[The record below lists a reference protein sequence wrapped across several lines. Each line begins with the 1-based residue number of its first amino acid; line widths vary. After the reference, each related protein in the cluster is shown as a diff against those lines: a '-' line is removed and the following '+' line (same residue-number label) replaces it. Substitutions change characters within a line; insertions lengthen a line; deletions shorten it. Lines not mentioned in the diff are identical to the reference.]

1 LIYNLINLIRRFVM
15 RIRKFVCAAVLAAF
29 TCASVGGCYGK
40 YALFNSAAK
49 FGGNLGGKYVG
60 AVVNLV
66 FWIVPVYEICLVGD
80 LLIFNTI
87 EFWTGS
93 KLVSMNS
100 DTYQETDAD
109 GNKVYAVRNTDGSL
123 SVSITDAGGKKA
135 DFTLEHDGNII
146 RAVDTKGK
154 IIAQELIDD
163 NGEIVAQTALK

>member
-1 LIYNLINLIRRFVM
+1 M

-29 TCASVGGCYGK
+29 TCVSVGGCYGK
-40 YALFNSAAK
+40 YALFNNAAK

-93 KLVSMNS
+93 NPVAMNS
-100 DTYQETDAD
+100 DTYQESDAA

-123 SVSITDAGGKKA
+123 SVSMTDANGNKA
-135 DFTLEHDGNII
+135 DFTLEHDGNVI
-146 RAVDTKGK
+146 RAVDTKGEVIAQQIVDNNGE
-154 IIAQELIDD
+154 IIAQ
-163 NGEIVAQTALK
+163 VAVR

>member
-1 LIYNLINLIRRFVM
+1 M

-29 TCASVGGCYGK
+29 ACASVGGCYGK

-66 FWIVPVYEICLVGD
+66 FWIVPVYEICLLGD
-80 LLIFNTI
+80 LLVFNTI

-93 KLVSMNS
+93 NPVAMNS

-109 GNKVYAVRNTDGSL
+109 GNKIYAVRNTDGSL
-123 SVSITDAGGKKA
+123 SVNITDVKGNKA
-135 DFTLEHDGNII
+135 DFTLVRDGNVI
-146 RAVDTKGK
+146 RAVDNNGE
-154 IIAQELIDD
+154 IIAQQVVDN
-163 NGEIVAQTALK
+163 NGEIIAQVAAR